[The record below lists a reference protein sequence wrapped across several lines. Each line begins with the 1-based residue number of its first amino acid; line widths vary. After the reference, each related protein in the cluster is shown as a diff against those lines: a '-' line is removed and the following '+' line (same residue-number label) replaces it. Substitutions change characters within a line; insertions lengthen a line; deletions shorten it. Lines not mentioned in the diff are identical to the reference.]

1 MFSKFRVLRV
11 ACVTACLVAGPWTN
25 VFGQELQPGALLNA
39 VRNVSFGA
47 PADAQPSRY
56 ARQERGGQSVA
67 TTTESKLL
75 LGLVSGGLIVGGMTM
90 MAYGASATC
99 KGREGTSTT
108 GCDRTAVIG
117 AMSLSGGAAMLL
129 LWALSR

>member
-1 MFSKFRVLRV
+1 MFSKFRVLQV
-11 ACVTACLVAGPWTN
+11 ACVAASLVVVPRTS
-25 VFGQELQPGALLNA
+25 VFAQELQQGALLHA
-39 VRNVSFGA
+39 VRTVSFGA
-47 PADAQPSRY
+47 PASAQPSRY
-56 ARQERGGQSVA
+56 ASQERGTQSVA